1 MAGIA
6 LLGILTVLFGM
17 GIYVSVSM
25 GLGGL
30 ALVTMF
36 GDRPVWDIFGYVPWN
51 TTTSFTLVALPL
63 FVLMGEVLLRSGVT
77 EGMYSTLAKW
87 LNPLPGGL
95 LHSNIAACAMFAC
108 ISGSS
113 AATAATIGGV
123 SLPFLKSYGYSD
135 RIAAGSLVAG
145 GTLGI
150 LIPPS
155 IVFIIYGVL
164 VEESI
169 GKLYLAGFVP
179 GFLMAFAFMCLIAL
193 QAIRNPSV
201 APKVPASTWRERLV
215 GLGSLLPIL
224 FLMALVLGTIYTGVA
239 TATEAAAFG
248 VCGAFL
254 IAIANRRISR
264 SMLRETFLASAG
276 TTAMILFILIGAFVL
291 QFILAFLGLP
301 ALISN
306 WVISMQLTQMQV
318 VLMICVLYI
327 VLGTFMEELSMVVT
341 TIPIFLPMLKALG
354 VDLVW
359 FGVIVVMLV
368 QIAIVSPP
376 VGMNLFILHALRRQL
391 AGPGKEPPISDVFIG
406 VMPFFFTMILTL
418 ALVIMFPQIA
428 LWLPGSAK

>member
-1 MAGIA
+1 MSGIA

-17 GIYVSVSM
+17 GIYVSVAM

-30 ALVTMF
+30 ALVTLF

-123 SLPFLKSYGYSD
+123 SLPFLKRYGYSD

-179 GFLMAFAFMCLIAL
+179 GFLMAFAFMCLIAF

-215 GLGSLLPIL
+215 GLGSLLPIV

-254 IAIANRRISR
+254 IAIVNRRISR

-306 WVISMQLTQMQV
+306 WVVSMQLTQMQV

-406 VMPFFFTMILTL
+406 VMPFFFTMILVL

>member
-17 GIYVSVSM
+17 GIYVSVAM

-30 ALVTMF
+30 TLVTIF

-77 EGMYSTLAKW
+77 EGMYSTLSKW

-135 RIAAGSLVAG
+135 RVAAGSLVAG

-179 GFLMAFAFMCLIAL
+179 GFMMAFAFMVLIAL
-193 QAIRNPSV
+193 QAIRKPST
-201 APKVPASTWRERLV
+201 APKVPPSTWRERLV

-254 IAIANRRISR
+254 IAIVNRRISAT
-264 SMLRETFLASAG
+264 MLRETFLASAG

-318 VLMICVLYI
+318 VLMICLLYI

-391 AGPGKEPPISDVFIG
+391 AGSGKEPPISDIFIG

-418 ALVIMFPQIA
+418 VLVIMFPQIA